1 MLLQAGE
8 LARRTGVTVR
18 TLHYYHSIGLLVPSM
33 RSEAGYR
40 LYNRDD
46 IRRLHQIQALKRLG
60 VPLAE
65 IATLLTDGALSLPQV
80 LTQQIE
86 ALDRQLTQMQQLR
99 QRLGLVQQQLLQ
111 GGEPELTDWLTT
123 LEMMTMYDNY
133 FTAEELKQLPFYQ
146 ADAQRETEWQQLVQA
161 LLELQDNDVAPGEPQ
176 AQALARRWMC
186 TLERDTA
193 HNPAFLQ
200 RLTTMHLNEPSMQQ
214 QTGITPTMLDYVTR
228 AFAESKLAVFQRYL
242 NAQEYAFVRAHYF
255 DRMQEW
261 PGLVARLHEAMMRGV
276 APDAEEARALGAH
289 WLALFR
295 SYASDNP
302 QTQNKIRQA
311 MQQEPQLMEGT
322 WLTPELLRYLQA
334 AVMANMTPH
343 TTR

>member
-1 MLLQAGE
+1 MLLKAGE

-18 TLHYYHSIGLLVPSM
+18 ALHYYHSIGLLVPST

-40 LYNRDD
+40 LYNRHD
-46 IRRLHQIQALKRLG
+46 IRRLHQILALKRLG

-65 IATLLTDGALSLPQV
+65 ISALLNDNTLSLPQI
-80 LTQQIE
+80 LTQQIT
-86 ALDRQLTQMQQLR
+86 ALDRQLAQMQQLR
-99 QRLGLVQQQLLQ
+99 QRLGQLHQQLSQ

-133 FTAEELKQLPFYQ
+133 FSAEELKQLPFYQ
-146 ADAQRETEWQQLVQA
+146 ADPEREAEWQQMVQA
-161 LLELQDNDVAPGEPQ
+161 LLTLQDDGVAPESAQ
-176 AQALARRWMC
+176 AQQLARRWMR

-200 RLTTMHLNEPSMQQ
+200 RLTTMHLAEPAMQQ
-214 QTGITPTMLDYVTR
+214 QTGITPSMLEYITR
-228 AFAESKLAVFQRYL
+228 AFAESKLSIFQRYL
-242 NAQEYAFVRAHYF
+242 EPHEYAFVRAHYF

-261 PGLVARLHEAMMRGV
+261 PALVAQLNDAMTRGV
-276 APDAEEARALGAH
+276 PPDAAEARALGAH

-295 SYASDNP
+295 SYASDDP
-302 QTQNKIRQA
+302 AMQAKIRQA

-322 WLTPELLRYLQA
+322 WLTPTLLGYLQA
-334 AVMANMTPH
+334 AVTASLTAG
-343 TTR
+343 

>member
-18 TLHYYHSIGLLVPSM
+18 TLHYYHSIGLLAPSA
-33 RSEAGYR
+33 RSDAGYR
-40 LYNRDD
+40 LYSRQD

-65 IATLLTDGALSLPQV
+65 IGALLSDNGLSLAQIV
-80 LTQQIE
+80 AQQLE

-99 QRLGLVQQQLLQ
+99 QRLGQLQQQLAQ

-123 LEMMTMYDNY
+123 LEMMTMYDSY
-133 FTAEELKQLPFYQ
+133 FTAEELTQLPFYQ
-146 ADAQRETEWQQLVQA
+146 ADAQREAEWQQMVAA
-161 LLELQDNDVAPGEPQ
+161 LLALQDSGVAPQEAS
-176 AQALARRWMC
+176 AQTLARRWMR

-200 RLTTMHLNEPSMQQ
+200 RLTAMHLNEPAMQQ
-214 QTGITPTMLDYVTR
+214 QTGITPTMLDYITR

-242 NAQEYAFVRAHYF
+242 DAQEYAFVRAHYF
-255 DRMQEW
+255 DRLQEW
-261 PGLVARLHEAMMRGV
+261 PALIARLHEAMTRGV
-276 APDAEEARALGAH
+276 APASSEAMALGAH

-322 WLTPELLRYLQA
+322 WLTPALLHYLQETVA
-334 AVMANMTPH
+334 ACISQGH
-343 TTR
+343 

>member
-18 TLHYYHSIGLLVPSM
+18 TLHYYHSIGLLVPSS

-40 LYNRDD
+40 LYNHDD

-65 IATLLTDGALSLPQV
+65 IDPLLSDGALSLPQV

-99 QRLGLVQQQLLQ
+99 QRLGQLHQQLSR

-133 FTAEELKQLPFYQ
+133 FTAEELTQLPFYQ
-146 ADAQRETEWQQLVQA
+146 ADAQREAEWQQLVQK
-161 LLELQDNDVAPGEPQ
+161 LLELQEIGIAPQEPQ
-176 AQALARRWMC
+176 AQALARRWMQM
-186 TLERDTA
+186 LEHDTA
-193 HNPAFLQ
+193 QNPAFLQ
-200 RLTTMHLNEPSMQQ
+200 RLTTMHLNEPAMQQ
-214 QTGITPTMLDYVTR
+214 QTGITPAMLDYVTR
-228 AFAESKLAVFQRYL
+228 AFAESKLAIFRRYL
-242 NAQEYAFVRAHYF
+242 DEQEYAFVRAHYF

-261 PGLVARLHEAMMRGV
+261 PALISRLREAMMRGV
-276 APDAEEARALGAH
+276 APEAEEARALGAH

-322 WLTPELLRYLQA
+322 WLTPDLLQYLQA
-334 AVMANMTPH
+334 AVTAHMAPGTE
-343 TTR
+343 R